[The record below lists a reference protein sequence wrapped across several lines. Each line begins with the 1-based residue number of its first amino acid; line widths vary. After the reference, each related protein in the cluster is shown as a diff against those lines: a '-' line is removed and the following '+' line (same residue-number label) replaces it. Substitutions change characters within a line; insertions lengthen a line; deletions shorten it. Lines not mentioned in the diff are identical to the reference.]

1 MTNWWSLPTFL
12 PLLSPPS
19 AGMSQSLLAKPAF
32 LSRFLTG
39 LGWETALTSPTSFPF
54 WPQALTQT
62 ENFVFSRSE
71 GEQRAG
77 AGGGGTDGWDT
88 QVGS

>member
-1 MTNWWSLPTFL
+1 MVTAYLPPFAVSSL
-12 PLLSPPS
+12 
-19 AGMSQSLLAKPAF
+19 AGMSQALLAKPAF

-71 GEQRAG
+71 GEQQGDMGVGDGTR
-77 AGGGGTDGWDT
+77 TDGT
-88 QVGS
+88 LK